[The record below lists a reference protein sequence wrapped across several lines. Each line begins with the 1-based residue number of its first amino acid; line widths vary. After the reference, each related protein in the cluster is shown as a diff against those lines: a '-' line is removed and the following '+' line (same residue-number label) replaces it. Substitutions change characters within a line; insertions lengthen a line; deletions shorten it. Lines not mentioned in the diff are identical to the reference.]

1 MLFAP
6 ISLERILQVLFGED
20 RKSRSSDCF
29 SLLATSSLH
38 KFDHALHA
46 CCMMSFPYSM
56 FKKSGEKMQ
65 EILFSFL
72 GMSDNACVFA

>member
-1 MLFAP
+1 
-6 ISLERILQVLFGED
+6 
-20 RKSRSSDCF
+20 
-29 SLLATSSLH
+29 LATSSLH

-56 FKKSGEKMQ
+56 FKKNGEKMQ